1 MLQNTLKKNI
11 WKDHYFHKAKK
22 ESFPARSV
30 YKLQE
35 IQRKYRIIKKGARII
50 DLGCFPGSWL
60 LYVAELAGNKGKI
73 VGIDIK
79 PVTVKIPSHVRVFR
93 TDILSDAMNDDT
105 QLQQIFKNG
114 FNVVLSDMGPDT
126 TGNKNVDNTK
136 SYNLCQAALQIANKT
151 LMPGGAFVCK
161 IFQGDDFT
169 KFLGAVKSSFRQ
181 SRIFKPQSSRKS
193 SREIYIIGLGKK

>member
-126 TGNKNVDNTK
+126 TGNKNVE
-136 SYNLCQAALQIANKT
+136 
-151 LMPGGAFVCK
+151 
-161 IFQGDDFT
+161 IF
-169 KFLGAVKSSFRQ
+169 
-181 SRIFKPQSSRKS
+181 
-193 SREIYIIGLGKK
+193 